1 MAKKEN
7 NTSRFGN
14 KRAGNP
20 EEIIKAGA
28 IPGVEAT
35 IKDLLQNLSEG
46 ISKTMAS
53 FYVGDDQ
60 VKNPTDLGNKSK
72 QKAGGTS
79 ILGNN
84 NSIYSLLDE
93 IKDAIGS
100 KDDGKTIK
108 SAVNSIDSSLDK
120 FINTSFVEFGKLMS
134 TNTESIQALNSNL
147 VNSLNAIASNYTQ
160 FEQILN
166 KKLEQPDVSSNVS
179 TGIIDPEIITHI
191 DTLKNSIDGLT
202 TISDKHIQGINQL
215 LKVLDIKDLF
225 KNSEQKL
232 NDINNKIDT
241 LCTAL
246 SSFNLSKFFNQ
257 FNNIKPIN
265 NDETN
270 KSAVID
276 QNIINNIIKSLNDI
290 NKTISESL
298 IEKINI
304 NNQTLLD
311 KLVQPAYDS
320 YIQTITT
327 FIDKLKMYN
336 DSLVGLNFLSNI
348 SANLSTLNDNLE
360 NLKTLKF
367 DELIPNT
374 VTTNVD
380 PEFKTIV
387 NDLKTSI
394 GDLIKANK
402 SLLKNKLPDQ
412 KMQVELIIS
421 GLNDDALDSLL
432 KLVKLSDDKKTVKA
446 LTNFMNIIQTFFD
459 FDKENV
465 KSLKENIDLFNE
477 MIQKISVLGQSADQ
491 AEAAAQKIKNVN
503 HTIVETAVD
512 VNNHQKEI
520 KESLVTIEGLNSFM
534 ITSTIVMSIG
544 ALFMMMGG
552 GKFVE
557 NALLFGV
564 TLAVF
569 ESLIIAPILLFKK
582 YSSDAIK
589 GLKDLNSFVVTCT
602 MVMLIGALFMGLS
615 NGALVK
621 NALKFGVV
629 LMIFE
634 ALVVLPFMIFK
645 NEANKLFPTLRD
657 FNSFLITCTTIL
669 LVGALF
675 MSMSNGKMVENA
687 LKFGLVLMAFEALV
701 IAPFILYSQYSDGVD
716 RSITEFTSLIIV
728 CTIVLSIGALFIE
741 MGGGKFVVNA
751 LAFGLLLMTFEA
763 LVVAPFLL
771 FSMINGQIFSG
782 LKAFNSV
789 IVSCTIILLVGAL
802 FMELKGGKYVKAALE
817 FTGLLMLFEAG
828 VIAPFLLFN
837 LVKGT
842 ALASLKTFA
851 LFMFTTTTCLLVG
864 SLFMSMKNG
873 MMAKYALD
881 YTKLLALF
889 IVGVIAATKPIN
901 SLLKSSTAAQMEQF
915 SLFLAVCTGCLVMGA
930 TFIKKFG
937 ALAAIEYATVLLGF
951 IKYMGKVSE
960 TIIELFNKKTLDSLK
975 PFSIFLATMHGI
987 LTTGILFTKKYGVLA
1002 GAEYAAV
1009 FDGFIAGMGLASKR
1023 ITDGFDKRALDS
1035 LKPFSLFVAVMHG
1048 ILLTGTAYMKTA
1060 NAWGSAIL
1068 YAGLITAFVDMML
1081 IPIAAIQA
1089 IKTLSVM
1096 GISKGGIAG
1105 SLTSATKGSGL
1116 MGFMLFV
1123 GAMHFIIL
1131 SGATFMSQYGP
1142 LVVGG
1147 YAALLAGF
1155 TWSIIAIM
1163 KTLDE
1168 HQKDVQE
1175 GAKTLA
1181 LISGSLLIF
1190 AGVVKAIDEMFPF
1203 EDPTEALVLVKVAVM
1218 TALMFA
1224 LGKFYELL
1232 TGKSKISLKEK
1243 EVREASIIIGEISLS
1258 LGVFSGVV
1266 WLIDQMKIGFD
1277 TVAKV
1282 GLMELIMV
1290 GTLKL
1295 MSLAAKGIDKTDM
1308 LLANGIL
1315 ILMSLTL
1322 AIYGSSLFYLNSLFN
1337 EISFGE
1343 FFANM
1348 ALFVASVGAYGA
1360 FFWAIGSLVA
1370 NPLIGIPV
1378 AAGGATLIAMGEI
1391 LFIYGSSIAYV
1402 NDIMKKHGN
1411 TITDSINKLSLTVTN
1426 KDPKAGSM
1434 LKLFEGISK
1443 IAPIAVATAFS
1454 VIPIRRTI
1462 RGITDTVS
1470 MMAEAVKSIQNI
1482 DLKSG
1487 IDTISS
1493 NIENFMNIPNKVSMP
1508 SDSEIANAVGN
1519 NWIGKAIGK
1528 VVGAGKMEMKLLYLM
1543 SISRKIAYITGTVGK
1558 SIYEIAKL
1566 QIPAEWD
1573 EKGNIVRYRQ
1583 LRETDFDLAGQ
1594 HVGTILTTMVKE
1606 LNKVYTELEGSGFSF
1621 ANSFVLGLIGEDP
1634 LSRIMNLS
1642 MKVSKVISS
1651 VGEAVGNIAQ
1661 LQIPIEWNDQGK
1673 PISFRQLRKK
1683 DFTDAGTNITTVLTT
1698 MFTTLGKIASG
1709 EFLND
1714 NNSGISKAEWDNLLA
1729 GDSNGL
1735 FGLGATKSKIS
1746 QVIDLSFRISEL
1758 IGNVGQGIKDIAKLQ
1773 IPIDWDDKGH
1783 PTEYKTLNS
1792 NDFNDMGKSVG
1803 NILTAVISSLAN
1815 LYYKPIDGEDGI
1827 TVGSLFDGND
1837 GVFGIGKKNSKIGTV
1852 VETSFKVSELIAN
1865 VGKGIKDIAKL
1876 QVPNDWDDKG
1886 HPISYVDVTPEDF
1899 RASGEAIGSI
1909 ITSILDSLVKY
1920 AGDERF
1926 TDGTMKTVLES
1937 IMPVNELVSGMADGI
1952 IKLAN
1957 NQIPYKWDPKTGK
1970 PIEFREM
1977 KEDDYKNAAINVA
1990 AIAIGIGK
1998 ALVDTFSKNPY
2009 KQFLFTAD
2017 NQPTGNLKEVVDSV
2031 SGISKIVSNTTDAI
2045 VKIANALVPSH
2056 YDPKTGQPDKWE
2068 KLNMTEIQTALSTTI
2083 KQIVTSVSTTLIGVV
2098 EKNPHLFKEGKD
2110 SLFGQAVS
2118 SISGITK
2125 IVANIV
2131 DSVVKIGTA
2140 QIPKKIND
2148 QGQVIEY
2155 EKINIKTVIDNIKKT
2170 IPDMITSIGKSLISS
2185 YDTLQKQ
2192 QIDQKLPGILHV
2204 NDSINKIIKKS
2215 ANTLKEIAEM
2225 KIANGYDKDGNAKG
2239 YISFKEDQITQA
2251 KSKARHIISSLLTIF
2266 DEDTA
2271 KNEKAI
2277 AIDDVTLKNLINTS
2291 AQIQSAITEITT
2303 TIKSVINSFKP
2314 ILENTDVISQLF
2326 KYKQQSKAN
2335 IESTIGLFADIH
2347 DIFISFVKL
2356 QDLISGQSA
2365 DQTIKQLYNENVR
2378 KQNEESN
2385 QIIVNSLQDVAD
2397 TVQEI
2402 IDISAEIIDS
2412 YTGKIDLA
2420 KINYIKDNKKG
2431 TNIITDILEKFYDP
2445 ILTLFRTWEADNS
2458 LLKNVL
2464 IDINTVNA
2472 TLNTLLTGIKLS
2484 VNKNTIDSINNF
2496 KAAIDQIVVTMENSK
2511 KIEPTIISALQQNL
2525 TNLAKVFDID
2535 IETSWG
2541 KTNLDIVSESLG
2553 KYIDTVIRFNPM
2565 ALMNASTLRISIEQI
2580 YSSMSSQKS
2589 TNTFKANTDL
2599 LAKYVKTINSI
2610 DLRRTNALT
2619 QLVRELNELAKK
2631 MGNLD
2636 NLTDA
2641 LANRLS
2647 YVLNELANR
2656 LEESKETINKAD
2668 EIQIRRHSKITEAI
2682 KNVQTLIQQPL
2693 NIVVKSQ
2700 APDDT
2705 PNPDNGDEGGDTGGS
2720 TPGNPIKVVP
2730 PNNPNGQGG
2739 TTPDS
2744 AKQAQDA
2751 NKYNI
2756 KNKANGQGK
2765 H

>member
-1 MAKKEN
+1 MANGQTNIGSKSN
-7 NTSRFGN
+7 SN
-14 KRAGNP
+14 RAQKS
-20 EEIIKAGA
+20 EEILLTGA
-28 IPGVEAT
+28 IPGVEVT

-72 QKAGGTS
+72 QKTGGTS
-79 ILGNN
+79 ILGNTK
-84 NSIYSLLDE
+84 SIYSLLDD
-93 IKDAIGS
+93 IKGAIGT
-100 KDDGKTIK
+100 KHEGKTIK
-108 SAVNSIDSSLDK
+108 SAVNNIDSTLDK
-120 FINTSFVEFGKLMS
+120 FINTSFVEFGKVM
-134 TNTESIQALNSNL
+134 NINYESILGIL
-147 VNSLNAIASNYTQ
+147 RSLAVDFDFIPNIYTQ
-160 FEQILN
+160 LDQLSSKTSSSKQLTSNTTNNVIDPNIVKSINILN
-166 KKLEQPDVSSNVS
+166 
-179 TGIIDPEIITHI
+179 
-191 DTLKNSIDGLT
+191 NSI
-202 TISDKHIQGINQL
+202 
-215 LKVLDIKDLF
+215 
-225 KNSEQKL
+225 E
-232 NDINNKIDT
+232 
-241 LCTAL
+241 
-246 SSFNLSKFFNQ
+246 
-257 FNNIKPIN
+257 
-265 NDETN
+265 
-270 KSAVID
+270 
-276 QNIINNIIKSLNDI
+276 
-290 NKTISESL
+290 
-298 IEKINI
+298 
-304 NNQTLLD
+304 
-311 KLVQPAYDS
+311 
-320 YIQTITT
+320 
-327 FIDKLKMYN
+327 
-336 DSLVGLNFLSNI
+336 
-348 SANLSTLNDNLE
+348 
-360 NLKTLKF
+360 
-367 DELIPNT
+367 ELI
-374 VTTNVD
+374 
-380 PEFKTIV
+380 KT
-387 NDLKTSI
+387 
-394 GDLIKANK
+394 NK

-412 KMQVELIIS
+412 KTQIELIIS
-421 GLNDDALDSLL
+421 GLNDDALESLL
-432 KLVKLSDDKKTVKA
+432 KLVQLSDDKKTVKA
-446 LTNFMNIIQTFFD
+446 LTNFMNIIQSFFD

-491 AEAAAQKIKNVN
+491 AEAVAQKIKNIN

-534 ITSTIVMSIG
+534 ITATIVMSIG
-544 ALFMMMGG
+544 ALFMMMDG

-564 TLAVF
+564 TLTVF

-602 MVMLIGALFMGLS
+602 MVMLVGALFMGLS

-634 ALVVLPFMIFK
+634 ALVVLPFMVFK

-701 IAPFILYSQYSDGVD
+701 IAPFILYSHYSDGVD

-901 SLLKSSTAAQMEQF
+901 SLLRSSTTAQIEQF

-937 ALAAIEYATVLLGF
+937 ALAAIEYATILLGF

-1009 FDGFIAGMGLASKR
+1009 FDGFIGGMGLAAKR
-1023 ITDGFDKRALDS
+1023 ITDGFNGKTLDS

-1060 NAWGSAIL
+1060 DAWGSAIL
-1068 YAGLITAFVDMML
+1068 YAGLITTFVDMML

-1163 KTLDE
+1163 QTLDK

-1175 GAKTLA
+1175 GAKTLG

-1190 AGVVKAIDEMFPF
+1190 AGVIKAIDEMFPA
-1203 EDPTEALVLVKVAVM
+1203 DIKTGIIIVAKVGIM
-1218 TALMFA
+1218 TSLMFA
-1224 LGKFYELL
+1224 LGKFYEIL
-1232 TGKSKISLKEK
+1232 TGKSKISLNEK

-1277 TVAKV
+1277 TIAKV
-1282 GLMELIMV
+1282 GLMEAIMV
-1290 GTLKL
+1290 VTLRF
-1295 MSLAAKGIDKTDM
+1295 MSLAAKGISKKDM

-1348 ALFVASVGAYGA
+1348 TLFVTSVGLYGA
-1360 FFWAIGSLVA
+1360 FFWAIGSLVS

-1402 NDIMKKHGN
+1402 DDIIKKHGK

-1434 LKLFEGISK
+1434 LKLFEGIAA

-1454 VIPIRRTI
+1454 VLPIRRTV

-1487 IDTISS
+1487 IDIISS

-1508 SDSEIANAVGN
+1508 SDSEITDTIGN

-1594 HVGTILTTMVKE
+1594 HVGTILTTMIKE
-1606 LNKVYTELEGSGFSF
+1606 LNNTYNKLESSGFSF
-1621 ANSFVLGLIGEDP
+1621 EKSFVLGLIGEDP

-1673 PISFRQLRKK
+1673 PISFRQLKKK
-1683 DFTDAGTNITTVLTT
+1683 DFTDAGTNITTILTS
-1698 MFTTLGKIASG
+1698 MFTTLGKIADG
-1709 EFLND
+1709 KNIKGIDETEF
-1714 NNSGISKAEWDNLLA
+1714 KKLLA

-1792 NDFNDMGKSVG
+1792 NDFEDMGQSVG

-1815 LYYKPIDGEDGI
+1815 LYYKPIDEEDGI

-1876 QVPNDWDDKG
+1876 QVPNNWDDKG
-1886 HPISYVDVTPEDF
+1886 HPISYVDVTPDDF
-1899 RASGEAIGSI
+1899 KKSGEAIGSI

-1920 AGDERF
+1920 AADERF

-1957 NQIPYKWDPKTGK
+1957 NQIPYRWDPKTGK

-1977 KEDDYKNAAINVA
+1977 KETNYKDAAINVA

-2031 SGISKIVSNTTDAI
+2031 SGISKIVSNTADAI

-2083 KQIVTSVSTTLIGVV
+2083 KQIVTSVSTTLICVV
-2098 EKNPHLFKEGKD
+2098 KKNKHLFKEGKD

-2155 EKINIKTVIDNIKKT
+2155 EKIKIKDVIDNIKTT
-2170 IPDMITSIGKSLISS
+2170 IPDLVISLGAGLVFAYDVLSILGINEKLAGIKSVNTAINNIIRQSS
-2185 YDTLQKQ
+2185 T
-2192 QIDQKLPGILHV
+2192 
-2204 NDSINKIIKKS
+2204 
-2215 ANTLKEIAEM
+2215 TLKDIAEA
-2225 KIANGYDKDGNAKG
+2225 KIATGYDNDGNPKG
-2239 YISFKEDQITQA
+2239 YTIFNEDAITKA
-2251 KSKARHIISSLLTIF
+2251 KSKARHLISSLLTIF

-2277 AIDDVTLKNLINTS
+2277 AIDDATLKNLINTS

-2326 KYKQQSKAN
+2326 KYKQQSKTN

-2347 DIFISFVKL
+2347 DIFVSFIKL
-2356 QDLISGQSA
+2356 QNLISGQSA
-2365 DQTIKQLYNENVR
+2365 DQAIKQLYDENVR

-2402 IDISAEIIDS
+2402 IDISAKIIDS

-2420 KINYIKDNKKG
+2420 KINYIKDNEKE
-2431 TNIITDILEKFYDP
+2431 TNIITNILEKFYDP

-2464 IDINTVNA
+2464 TDINTINA
-2472 TLNTLLTGIKLS
+2472 ILNTLLTGIKLS
-2484 VNKNTIDSINNF
+2484 VNKNTIDSINSFTSSIN
-2496 KAAIDQIVVTMENSK
+2496 KIVISLENSK
-2511 KIEPTIISALQQNL
+2511 KIKPTIISALYQNL
-2525 TNLAKVFDID
+2525 TNLAKIFDID

-2541 KTNLDIVSESLG
+2541 KTNLDIVNESLG
-2553 KYIDTVIRFNPM
+2553 KYIDTVIRFNPI

-2580 YSSMSSQKS
+2580 YSTMSSQKS

-2668 EIQIRRHSKITEAI
+2668 EIQIRRHNKITEAI

-2705 PNPDNGDEGGDTGGS
+2705 PNPDSGDEGGDTGGRTPSNSITVSDDKS
-2720 TPGNPIKVVP
+2720 TE
-2730 PNNPNGQGG
+2730 QGG
-2739 TTPDS
+2739 TVPKT
-2744 AKQAQDA
+2744 AKQARGTGKP
-2751 NKYNI
+2751 NKPTPQQP
-2756 KNKANGQGK
+2756 AGT